1 VTAIK
6 TALVIGAGIAG
17 PVAALALRK
26 AGIDA
31 RVYEAYPSAADGT
44 GGVLTLAPNGLAALD
59 IIGAEKAVSAA
70 GQPVPDMV
78 FEDGRGKL
86 MGAVAGL
93 PGLPPSRALWRAD
106 LARVLLDRAMDEGI
120 RIEYGKRLTGV
131 VPAAGGVTAQ
141 FGDGS
146 TASADV
152 LIGTDGIRSVVRTL
166 IDQSAPAPEYV
177 GLLGFGVPGTGT
189 GIMNGVNGV
198 AGRPGTMHFAFGKR
212 AFFGYWTQPDGST
225 ALFSNLPHA
234 RPMTLAEV
242 RQVPAAEWLRRLRE
256 AHSGDF
262 PAQQILAR
270 ASAGQLLLA
279 GPLEMMPPVPHWHR
293 DRMVLVG
300 DSVHAPS
307 SSSGQGASLAIES
320 AIELSRCLR
329 DIPDVTAAFTA
340 YERLRRDRVEKI
352 AANAKKT
359 SNSKAAGPVAKK
371 VMGLVAPIALKTFL
385 TPEKMFGP
393 VHRYRID
400 WDAQVS
406 SSPDAAAP

>member
-1 VTAIK
+1 VAAIK

-26 AGIDA
+26 AGIEA
-31 RVYEAYPSAADGT
+31 TVYEAYPAAADGT
-44 GGVLTLAPNGLAALD
+44 GGVLTLAPNGLAALA

-78 FEDGRGKL
+78 FEDGRGKR
-86 MGAVAGL
+86 MGAVTGL

-106 LARVLLDRAMDEGI
+106 LARVLRDRALDEGI
-120 RIEYGKRLTGV
+120 GIEYGKRLTAA
-131 VPAAGGVTAQ
+131 VPAGGGVSAQ
-141 FGDGS
+141 FADGS
-146 TASADV
+146 AASADV
-152 LIGTDGIRSVVRTL
+152 LIGTDGIRSAVRTL
-166 IDQSAPAPEYV
+166 IDPSAPSPEYV
-177 GLLGFGVPGTGT
+177 GLLGFGVPGTGRLD
-189 GIMNGVNGV
+189 GARGE
-198 AGRPGTMHFAFGKR
+198 PGTMHFAFGKR

-225 ALFSNLPHA
+225 ALFSNLPHVQ
-234 RPMTLAEV
+234 PMTLAEV
-242 RQVPAAEWLRRLRE
+242 RQVSAAEWLRRLRD
-256 AHSGDF
+256 AHSGDV
-262 PAQQILAR
+262 PAQQLLAR
-270 ASAGQLLLA
+270 ARADQLLLA

-359 SNSKAAGPVAKK
+359 SSSKASGPVAKK
-371 VMGLVAPIALKTFL
+371 VMGLVAPLALKTFL

-400 WDAQVS
+400 WDAPVS
-406 SSPDAAAP
+406 SLAQ

>member
-1 VTAIK
+1 VAAIK

-26 AGIDA
+26 AGIGA
-31 RVYEAYPSAADGT
+31 TVYEAYPAAADGT

-70 GQPVPDMV
+70 GQPVTDMV
-78 FEDGRGKL
+78 FEDGRGKR
-86 MGAVAGL
+86 MGAVTGL

-106 LARVLLDRAMDEGI
+106 LARVLRDRALDEGI
-120 RIEYGKRLTGV
+120 RIEYGKRLTGA

-141 FGDGS
+141 FADGS

-166 IDQSAPAPEYV
+166 IDAAAPAPEYV
-177 GLLGFGVPGTGT
+177 GLLGFGVPGTG
-189 GIMNGVNGV
+189 VVDGV
-198 AGRPGTMHFAFGKR
+198 AGEPGTMHFAFGKR

-234 RPMTLAEV
+234 SPMTLAEV
-242 RQVPAAEWLRRLRE
+242 RQVPAAEWLRRLRD
-256 AHSGDF
+256 AHSGDV

-270 ASAGQLLLA
+270 ASADQLLLA

-352 AANAKKT
+352 APTRRRPAT
-359 SNSKAAGPVAKK
+359 
-371 VMGLVAPIALKTFL
+371 TR
-385 TPEKMFGP
+385 
-393 VHRYRID
+393 HRVR
-400 WDAQVS
+400 S
-406 SSPDAAAP
+406 RRR

>member
-1 VTAIK
+1 VAAIK

-26 AGIDA
+26 AGIEA
-31 RVYEAYPSAADGT
+31 TVYEAYPAAADGT
-44 GGVLTLAPNGLAALD
+44 GGVLTLAPNGLAALA

-78 FEDGRGKL
+78 FEDGRGKR
-86 MGAVAGL
+86 MGAVTGL

-106 LARVLLDRAMDEGI
+106 LARVLRDRALDEGI
-120 RIEYGKRLTGV
+120 RIEYGKRLTAA
-131 VPAAGGVTAQ
+131 VPAGGGVSAQ
-141 FGDGS
+141 FADGS
-146 TASADV
+146 AASADV
-152 LIGTDGIRSVVRTL
+152 LIGTDGIRSAVRTL
-166 IDQSAPAPEYV
+166 IDPSAPSPEYV
-177 GLLGFGVPGTGT
+177 GLLGFGVPGTGRLDGT
-189 GIMNGVNGV
+189 RGE
-198 AGRPGTMHFAFGKR
+198 PGTMHFAFGKR

-225 ALFSNLPHA
+225 ALFSNLPHVQ
-234 RPMTLAEV
+234 PMTLAEV
-242 RQVPAAEWLRRLRE
+242 RQVPAAEWLRRLRD
-256 AHSGDF
+256 AHSGDV
-262 PAQQILAR
+262 PAQQLLAR
-270 ASAGQLLLA
+270 ARADQLLLA

-359 SNSKAAGPVAKK
+359 SSNKASGPVAKK
-371 VMGLVAPIALKTFL
+371 VMGLVAPLALKTFL

-400 WDAQVS
+400 WDAPVS
-406 SSPDAAAP
+406 SLAQ

>member
-1 VTAIK
+1 VAAIK

-31 RVYEAYPSAADGT
+31 TVYEAYPAAADGT

-59 IIGAEKAVSAA
+59 IIGAEEAVSAV

-78 FEDGRGKL
+78 FEDGRGKR
-86 MGAVAGL
+86 MGVVAGL
-93 PGLPPSRALWRAD
+93 PGLPPSRVLWRAD
-106 LARVLLDRAMDEGI
+106 LARVLHDRAMDEGI
-120 RIEYGKRLTGV
+120 RIEYGKRLTGA
-131 VPAAGGVTAQ
+131 VPAAGGVLAQ
-141 FGDGS
+141 FADGS

-152 LIGTDGIRSVVRTL
+152 LIGTDGIRSVVRAL

-177 GLLGFGVPGTGT
+177 GLLGFGVPGTG
-189 GIMNGVNGV
+189 VVDGV
-198 AGRPGTMHFAFGKR
+198 ARGPGTMHFAFGKR

-234 RPMTLAEV
+234 NPMTLAEV
-242 RQVPAAEWLRRLRE
+242 RQTPATEWLRRLRE

-270 ASAGQLLLA
+270 ASADQLLLA
-279 GPLEMMPPVPHWHR
+279 GPLEMMPPVPHWYR
-293 DRMVLVG
+293 GRMVLVG

-320 AIELSRCLR
+320 AIELSHCLR
-329 DIPDVTAAFTA
+329 DIPDVTAAFSA
-340 YERLRRDRVEKI
+340 YELLRRDRVEKI

-359 SNSKAAGPVAKK
+359 SSNKASGPVAKK
-371 VMGLVAPIALKTFL
+371 VMGFAAPLALRTFL

-400 WDAQVS
+400 WSEQVS
-406 SSPDAAAP
+406 SGQLTSQR